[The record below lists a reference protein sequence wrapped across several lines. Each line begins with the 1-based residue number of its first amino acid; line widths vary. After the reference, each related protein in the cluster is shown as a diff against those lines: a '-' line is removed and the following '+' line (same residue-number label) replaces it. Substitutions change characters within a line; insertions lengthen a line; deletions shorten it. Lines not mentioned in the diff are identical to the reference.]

1 MKSISLILLAVG
13 LASAVPTP
21 GEFKPLD
28 VHDTEML
35 KNLNSLEQTINDR
48 METIYYNRIGKVNT
62 AEYQIVSGI
71 NYHVTFELGQT
82 TCRKSDV
89 NEATK
94 EKCTMIT
101 LQQTCEATIWAQ
113 SWLKHVELTSIQ
125 CKPINVFVADTHKG
139 EPNELD
145 VHDAHLLKAL
155 DSATKIINDRLNSPY
170 YHRIRKVIEATQQI
184 VSGINYR
191 VKFELAQ
198 TQCLKSEMEG
208 KDIEECN
215 QFTHVQICQVTIW
228 SQPCKG
234 PRIEDLGNSQP
245 QTSQPT
251 AQPNPHQSSS
261 HSGSNNASNHPKKID
276 EEISELVRSLP
287 FVSSEFDSNILRDM
301 KRQMGRLSSTC
312 KSFGFALGLAIP
324 RGKPKKKYP
333 GKLGPSGKT
342 PGYSDGEPEKLDV
355 HDSNLLK
362 VLESATPLINDR
374 LNSPYYHRIRKAIE
388 ATQQIVSGTMYRVK
402 FELGQT
408 QCLKSEMEGKKVEE
422 CNHLT
427 HLQTCHVA
435 IWSQPWLNHLELVE
449 IQCVKSEDNNILG
462 GEVRIDV
469 NHPAMLT
476 ALHEMEPRISNSINS
491 PFAFKVVK
499 VIEATSQIIS
509 GVAYRVKFEWGQTE
523 CRKSAEM
530 NDECASR
537 ITKTQVCEAT
547 IFSRPWLDET
557 TVGYFHCEN

>member
-28 VHDTEML
+28 VHDTEMM

-228 SQPCKG
+228 SQPWLNHVELTEIQC
-234 PRIEDLGNSQP
+234 QP
-245 QTSQPT
+245 INVF
-251 AQPNPHQSSS
+251 A
-261 HSGSNNASNHPKKID
+261 A
-276 EEISELVRSLP
+276 
-287 FVSSEFDSNILRDM
+287 VS
-301 KRQMGRLSSTC
+301 K
-312 KSFGFALGLAIP
+312 
-324 RGKPKKKYP
+324 
-333 GKLGPSGKT
+333 
-342 PGYSDGEPEKLDV
+342 DGEPEKLDV